1 MARKYFNVAG
11 LLLVSLLA
19 VYGGDVVMHTQT
31 KETPQFV
38 ISVTVDPHPVRIG
51 SKAKLYVTLRR
62 DRSGVT
68 GCRVRMQPTAQGQ
81 VAMPQGE
88 WTELPEQGTSGIYS
102 LRKDLF
108 SAAGSWDIHF
118 AVKCLGPEETI
129 TMGFSAVG
137 T

>member
-1 MARKYFNVAG
+1 MARKHNKVAVMT
-11 LLLVSLLA
+11 LTSLLA
-19 VYGGDVVMHTQT
+19 VCGCDVVLHTQT

-38 ISVTVDPHPVRIG
+38 ISVTIDPHPVRVG

-68 GCRVRMQPTAQGQ
+68 GCRVRMQPAAPGQ
-81 VAMPQGE
+81 IAMPQGE

-108 SAAGSWDIHF
+108 SAAGSWEIHF
-118 AVKCLGPEETI
+118 AVKCLGPEEMV

>member
-1 MARKYFNVAG
+1 MGRKYNNVAAMALG
-11 LLLVSLLA
+11 SLFI
-19 VYGGDVVMHTQT
+19 VCGCDVVLHTQT

-68 GCRVRMQPTAQGQ
+68 GCRVRMQPAAQGQ
-81 VAMPQGE
+81 IVMSQGE

-118 AVKCLGPEETI
+118 AVKCLGPEEMI